1 MYVSIEFLLCKPA
14 AHVISLP
21 EDSGCV
27 VHAGN
32 NGALL
37 HIETLV
43 IIIFLE
49 DAALQI
55 NIRIGDIAPRV
66 VKGHQVSKHVRR

>member
-1 MYVSIEFLLCKPA
+1 MYISIKFMLCKPA
-14 AHVISLP
+14 AHISSLP
-21 EDSGCV
+21 ADSGCV
-27 VHAGN
+27 VRAGN